1 MAAGRFDWLNKLLT
15 IMTVGGWALYVLLL
29 LAFHYGRPEQS
40 FGYLKHHQLAA
51 RTEWLSIPHFWFH
64 AGIWGALGL
73 AVTAFTLLHLKGHPH
88 YQYLKIYLLL
98 LVAAV
103 LTTLLLVTFSP
114 R

>member
-1 MAAGRFDWLNKLLT
+1 MAVQRFDWLNKLLT
-15 IMTVGGWALYVLLL
+15 LMTVGGWALYVLLL
-29 LAFHYGRPEQS
+29 LAFHYGRPEQK
-40 FGYLKHHQLAA
+40 FGYLKHHQLEV

-73 AVTAFTLLHLKGHPH
+73 AITAFTLVHLKGHPH
-88 YQYLKIYLLL
+88 LQYLKIYLLL

-103 LTTLLLVTFSP
+103 SATLLLGTFSP